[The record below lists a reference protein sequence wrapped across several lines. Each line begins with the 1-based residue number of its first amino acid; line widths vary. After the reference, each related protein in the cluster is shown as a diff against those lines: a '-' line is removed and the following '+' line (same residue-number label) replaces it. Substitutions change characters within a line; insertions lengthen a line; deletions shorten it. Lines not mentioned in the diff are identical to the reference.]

1 MKVAISYPPIV
12 NEIGQKAM
20 VSQNRNVQFF
30 SVPTYLLPVIHAQAA
45 STIKNKVEVI
55 SPKEYKIPY
64 HHGIKNI
71 DDTNRVDKLTIL
83 SLLLPAFCRY
93 KEKINKKTIKKIKFE
108 VLDRKRFL
116 VISHDMKKP
125 TPDNGPDVSSTLYGP
140 PRKPASSFN
149 VLK

>member
-1 MKVAISYPPIV
+1 MTKIIKKGNRRIIFPKNMAIPKSNIDIFFCFSY
-12 NEIGQKAM
+12 
-20 VSQNRNVQFF
+20 
-30 SVPTYLLPVIHAQAA
+30 
-45 STIKNKVEVI
+45 IKIAITKNIVEVI

-93 KEKINKKTIKKIKFE
+93 KEKINKTTIKKIKFE